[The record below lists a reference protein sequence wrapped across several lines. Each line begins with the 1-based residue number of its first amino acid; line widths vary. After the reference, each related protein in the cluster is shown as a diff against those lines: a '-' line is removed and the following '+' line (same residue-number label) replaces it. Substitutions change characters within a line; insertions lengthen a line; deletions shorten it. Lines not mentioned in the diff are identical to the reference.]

1 MLENRFVD
9 LLLPGLVFAFVGGAG
24 TIVARRRSV
33 APLDALLVGAL
44 SVPLSVALSVQLL
57 GRIAM
62 LDRAA
67 ITAVLLVA
75 AQLAVV
81 LDPRASTPSSAPACP
96 ARRTLFRWRPSR
108 ADRRDL
114 RSPFVLSIGAMALAA
129 LGAAFW
135 SASILETWA
144 WDSLGYHLPIAHD
157 AVQVG
162 RLREVPSPV
171 PYVETYPRFADLVTT
186 GFRVLL
192 GDERFVDLSQWPF
205 LPILALACV
214 RLGRHLGLGRV
225 SAVAY
230 GIAFVT
236 VPIVYLQCATSYVD
250 VAYAALLV
258 AGIGYL
264 VVRQGR
270 LHDVLATLFLG
281 LAIATKPSG
290 PGAVALA
297 TTAMVARDVIR
308 GSFVGIARTAII
320 TVGAVVLGGK
330 VYLENFLRHGNPVWP
345 VELTLGPWRFE
356 GPVTQQ
362 HILGLHLSEA
372 QKQWPWAKKLAVS
385 WFVEH
390 EPFSFDMR
398 LGGLG
403 IGFGYVVVPLAL
415 LAAWRMRVARE
426 AMLVTAC
433 ASLLQAGA
441 FQARYVIAFVAIAIV
456 IAGAGIES
464 LHETPK
470 RFARLTFA
478 VALAVGAYSGHRGF
492 SDGRASLAELS
503 LMTPRERAHVAALDG
518 MGERWFDLRH
528 ALEPGEAL
536 AFDRSMGLPGLVFR
550 PDGTSR
556 LLYLGDD
563 VPAQRELDAFV
574 KREHVRFLA
583 VRFDRVDRL
592 GPGFVERLRSEIDD
606 CVVFEVVTAN
616 VE

>member
-1 MLENRFVD
+1 LFESRLVD
-9 LLLPGLVFAFVGGAG
+9 LFLPGLVLALVGGAG
-24 TIVARRRSV
+24 TVIARRRSV
-33 APLDALLVGAL
+33 ATVDSLLIGAV
-44 SVPLSVALSVQLL
+44 SIPLSVALSVQLL

-62 LDRAA
+62 LDRAVLA
-67 ITAVLLVA
+67 LLLLVA
-75 AQLAVV
+75 AQLAVA
-81 LDPRASTPSSAPACP
+81 LDPRAGPRPRAPSGP
-96 ARRTLFRWRPSR
+96 ARRTLFRWRPSG
-108 ADRRDL
+108 AERRDL

-135 SASILETWA
+135 SAAILETWA

-264 VVRQGR
+264 VVRHER

-297 TTAMVARDVIR
+297 ATAMVARDLSR
-308 GSFVGIARTAII
+308 GAFASISRTL
-320 TVGAVVLGGK
+320 TVTAGAMVLGGK
-330 VYLENFLRHGNPVWP
+330 VYLENLLRHGNPVWP

-356 GPVTQQ
+356 GPVTQE
-362 HILGLHLSEA
+362 HILGLQLSEA
-372 QKQWPWAKKLAVS
+372 QRQWPWAKKLAVS
-385 WFVEH
+385 WLFDH
-390 EPFSFDMR
+390 RPFAFDMR
-398 LGGLG
+398 FGGLG

-426 AMLVTAC
+426 AFVVTAC

-441 FQARYVIAFVAIAIV
+441 FQPRYVIAFVAIAIV

-464 LHETPK
+464 LHDTHK

-492 SDGRASLAELS
+492 SGGRASLAELS
-503 LMTPRERAHVAALDG
+503 LMTPRERARVAALDS

-563 VPAQRELDAFV
+563 IPAHGELDAFV

-606 CVVFEVVTAN
+606 CVVFEVVRPPMN
-616 VE
+616 